1 MGISRRTFI
10 KVSLAGGTGVSA
22 LGFDLAPIHAQTQSL
37 KIDRTTETRST
48 CPYCSVSCGVIIH
61 TLGDKAKNVTPHVVH
76 VEGDPDHPINRGTLC
91 PKGAAL
97 EQDIQNDRRL
107 QRPQVRRPGSDRW
120 ENISWNDAINE
131 VARWIKKTRDEGFIE
146 KDAGGMTVNRLET
159 IGWIGGCTDTNELNF
174 LAGKVM
180 RSLGTCYYETQA
192 RV

>member
-22 LGFDLAPIHAQTQSL
+22 FGFDLAPIQAQTQSL

-97 EQDIQNDRRL
+97 EQDIKNERRL
-107 QRPQVRRPGSDRW
+107 LRPQVRRPGSDRW
-120 ENISWNDAINE
+120 ENISWDDAINE

-180 RSLGTCYYETQA
+180 RGLGTCYYETQA